1 MAKGRKPLSNAT
13 KEASGAFIKHPERR
27 NADEPKAKLGRPDC
41 PDAVALDAVAKKRWD
56 WVCDQLESMNL
67 LAVTDEGLIAGYCL
81 DYSMMSSLWE
91 VIKGGNVSDMD
102 DKGRT
107 KLKPEA
113 NQFHTYSDRLLKR
126 EAELG
131 LTPSSRSRLRAPQ
144 SEPEDEFTSW
154 LKRRAERRAV

>member
-1 MAKGRKPLSNAT
+1 MTKGRKPLSNAT

-27 NADEPKAKLGRPDC
+27 NADEPKARLGRPSC
-41 PDAVALDAVAKKRWD
+41 PDAVALDPAAKARWE
-56 WVCDQLESMNL
+56 WVCSQLESMNL

-81 DYSMMSSLWE
+81 DYSMMLALWE
-91 VIKGGNVSDMD
+91 VIKGGQVSDMD

>member
-1 MAKGRKPLSNAT
+1 MVKGRKPLSNAV
-13 KEASGAFIKHPERR
+13 KEASGAFIKDPQRR
-27 NADEPKAKLGRPDC
+27 NADEPKAKLGRPSC
-41 PDAVALDAVAKKRWD
+41 PDAVALDPVAKARWE
-56 WVCDQLESMNL
+56 WVCSQLESMNL

-81 DYSMMSSLWE
+81 DYSMMLSLWE
-91 VIKGGNVSDMD
+91 VIKGGQVSDMD

>member
-1 MAKGRKPLSNAT
+1 MVKGRKPLSNAI
-13 KEASGAFIKHPERR
+13 KEASGAFAKNPQRR
-27 NADEPKAKLGRPDC
+27 NADEPKAKLGRPVC
-41 PDAVALDAVAKKRWD
+41 PDAVALDPTAKARWE
-56 WVCDQLESMNL
+56 WVCSQLESMNL

-81 DYSMMSSLWE
+81 DYSMMLSLWE
-91 VIKGGNVSDMD
+91 VIKGGQVSDMD

>member
-1 MAKGRKPLSNAT
+1 MVKGRKPLSNAI
-13 KEASGAFIKHPERR
+13 KEASGAFAKNPQRR
-27 NADEPKAKLGRPDC
+27 NADEPKAKLGRPAC
-41 PDAVALDAVAKKRWD
+41 PDAVALDPVAKARWE
-56 WVCDQLESMNL
+56 WVCGQLESMNL

-81 DYSMMSSLWE
+81 DYSMMLSLWE
-91 VIKGGNVSDMD
+91 VIKGGQVSDMD

>member
-1 MAKGRKPLSNAT
+1 MVKGRKPLANAV
-13 KEASGAFIKHPERR
+13 KEASGAFGKHPERR
-27 NADEPKAKLGRPDC
+27 NADEPKAKLGRPRI
-41 PDAVALDAVAKKRWD
+41 PDAVESDPTAKSRWH

-67 LAVTDEGLIAGYCL
+67 LAVTDQGLIAGYCL
-81 DYSMMSSLWE
+81 DYSMMLSLWE
-91 VIKGGNVSDMD
+91 VIKGGQVSDMD

>member
-27 NADEPKAKLGRPDC
+27 NADEPKAKLGRPSC
-41 PDAVALDAVAKKRWD
+41 PDAVALDPTAKARWE
-56 WVCDQLESMNL
+56 WVCSQLESMNL

-81 DYSMMSSLWE
+81 DYSMMLSLWE
-91 VIKGGNVSDMD
+91 VIKGGQVSDMD